1 MIEWSKRKIKTKIII
16 GTNMAVEGAEGVRR
30 CFGEEESPVDHVDHV
45 QNAEDQIQ
53 ETGKE
58 SVG

>member
-1 MIEWSKRKIKTKIII
+1 MIEWSKRENKIKIII

-30 CFGEEESPVDHVDHV
+30 RFGEEESPVDHVDHV